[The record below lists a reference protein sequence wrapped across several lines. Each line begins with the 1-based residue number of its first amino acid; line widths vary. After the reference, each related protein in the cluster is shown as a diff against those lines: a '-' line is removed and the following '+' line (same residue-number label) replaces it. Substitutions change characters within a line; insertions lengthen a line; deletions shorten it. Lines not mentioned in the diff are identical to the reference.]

1 MRIISGIYKG
11 RRLISPENK
20 KVRPTSDRA
29 KETLFNILN
38 NIIDFE
44 GMNCLDLFCGSGALG
59 LEAVSRG
66 ADKCVFADRDV
77 SVVLKN
83 IAVLKAEEKCITVK
97 GDAVNYISSVSEKFD
112 LIFCDP
118 PYDFDKYDEVITAA
132 SKAGSFLALEHSEKF
147 VLNKEFEKFLTR
159 KNKTGSVNFS
169 LLDFNLNE

>member
-11 RRLISPENK
+11 RKLVSPDTK

-44 GMNCLDLFCGSGALG
+44 GISCLDLFCGSGALG

-66 ADKCVFADRDV
+66 AEKCVFADRDI
-77 SVVLKN
+77 STVLKN
-83 IAVLKAEEKCITVK
+83 ISVLKAEENCFTYK

-118 PYDFDKYDEVITAA
+118 PYDFDKYDEIIAAA
-132 SKAGSFLALEHSEKF
+132 SKAGSFLALEHSDKF
-147 VLNKEFEKFLTR
+147 MLNKEFEKYLMR

-169 LLDFNLNE
+169 LLDFKLN